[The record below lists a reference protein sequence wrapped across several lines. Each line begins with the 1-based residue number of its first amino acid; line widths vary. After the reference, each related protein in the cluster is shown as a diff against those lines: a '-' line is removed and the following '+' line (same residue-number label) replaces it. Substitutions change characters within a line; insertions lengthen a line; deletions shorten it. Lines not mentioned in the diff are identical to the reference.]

1 MVMILRSKES
11 PTMSLLEEWEMREGS
26 KATLDSLISMIEELE
41 NSPALDVVI
50 QLRGLCND

>member
-1 MVMILRSKES
+1 MILRSKES
-11 PTMSLLEEWEMREGS
+11 PTMSLLEEWEMREGG